1 MSTIAIDRRKLF
13 QQVASHLERQ
23 ILDGALKPG
32 DLLPTERDLQ
42 SAFGVGRPAIREALI
57 TLQRAGLVETSNG
70 LRARVAMPTA
80 SDVVAGMGS
89 AVHQMLSTKE
99 GQLHFQAI
107 RHFFETGLA
116 RLAARNATR
125 AEIDALKT
133 ALEDN
138 ATAIGDRPL
147 FISTDIAFH
156 LAIARIPRNPIFL
169 VLNDAMSDWLRSQ
182 RVVTLDEPDQEKIA
196 YDAHVAIFEAIAAGN
211 ADKAEQAMADHLD
224 QLSQAYWTHREGNA
238 QSGSPLLL

>member
-1 MSTIAIDRRKLF
+1 MSTVTIDRRKLF

-42 SAFGVGRPAIREALI
+42 ITFGVGRPAIREALI

-80 SDVVAGMGS
+80 SVVVAGMGS
-89 AVHQMLSTKE
+89 AVHQMLSTKD

-116 RLAARNATR
+116 RLAARNATGE
-125 AEIDALKT
+125 EIAALKA
-133 ALEDN
+133 ALDDN
-138 ATAIGDRPL
+138 AAAMGNRPL

-169 VLNDAMSDWLRSQ
+169 VLHDAMSDWLRSQ
-182 RVVTLDEPDQEKIA
+182 RVVTLDEPNQEKIA
-196 YDAHVAIFEAIAAGN
+196 YDAHVAIFEAVAAGN
-211 ADKAEQAMADHLD
+211 ADRAERAMAEHLE
-224 QLSQAYWTHREGNA
+224 QLSRAYWMHREGA
-238 QSGSPLLL
+238 VARPET

>member
-1 MSTIAIDRRKLF
+1 MNTVTIDRRKLF

-23 ILDGALKPG
+23 ILDGSLKPG

-42 SAFGVGRPAIREALI
+42 ITFGVGRPAIREALI

-89 AVHQMLSTKE
+89 AVRQMLSTRD

-116 RLAARNATR
+116 RLAARDATED
-125 AEIDALKT
+125 EIAALKA
-133 ALEDN
+133 ALDDN
-138 ATAIGDRPL
+138 AAAMGDRPR

-156 LAIARIPRNPIFL
+156 LAIAKIPRNPIFL
-169 VLNDAMSDWLRSQ
+169 VLHDAMSDWLRSQ
-182 RVVTLDEPDQEKIA
+182 RVVTLDEPNQEEIA
-196 YDAHVAIFEAIAAGN
+196 FKAHAAIFDAIAARD
-211 ADKAEQAMADHLD
+211 ADRAEKAMAEHLD
-224 QLSQAYWTHREGNA
+224 QLSRAYWTHRETSA
-238 QSGSPLLL
+238 QSESIV